1 MEGSRRLAH
10 AVRAGLNGLPG
21 NTNLSSYLRLMG
33 LITDVKHE
41 TAQLDANRAALR
53 KFGLSVGAV
62 FLLLGWVAWRKQ
74 WAEPLLYGFAG
85 AGGLLVLFGAIA
97 PAKLR
102 AVYLAWMT
110 MSLAIGWC
118 VSRVLLTILFYA
130 AIVPVAI
137 MGRIFRLPFTGLR
150 SPRRSQTYWIQ
161 RPEREVRHHAQMY

>member
-1 MEGSRRLAH
+1 
-10 AVRAGLNGLPG
+10 
-21 NTNLSSYLRLMG
+21 MG

-41 TAQLDANRAALR
+41 AARLDVKRPALR

-62 FLLLGWVAWRKQ
+62 FLLLSWIALRKH
-74 WAEPLLYGFAG
+74 WAEPVLYAFLGTGSF
-85 AGGLLVLFGAIA
+85 LVVFGAAA

-118 VSRVLLTILFYA
+118 VSRVLLTILFYL
-130 AIVPVAI
+130 AIVPMAL
-137 MGRIFRLPFTGLR
+137 MGKIFRLPFAGMRRPPR
-150 SPRRSQTYWIQ
+150 SDTYWIP